1 MAQIN
6 FRVDNSIKLIMDIL
20 ARNEGK
26 SIAQIAKEYILKNI
40 EPVRVDLAFNLLK
53 EGKIGRKKA
62 WKISGLE
69 YSLFVKEWR
78 DRGAEWYRSG
88 ARSRRDRLNSRNFR
102 RGQVDAAPHPRHT
115 RPAHIRFRRVSRRGR
130 LLQAQR

>member
-62 WKISGLE
+62 WKISCLE
-69 YSLFVKEWR
+69 YSLFLKEWR
-78 DRGAEWYRSG
+78 EVVLEITSRGFNPCSVGSFSEGISDSALSSG
-88 ARSRRDRLNSRNFR
+88 SKSVFQSLFCW
-102 RGQVDAAPHPRHT
+102 
-115 RPAHIRFRRVSRRGR
+115 IIF
-130 LLQAQR
+130 